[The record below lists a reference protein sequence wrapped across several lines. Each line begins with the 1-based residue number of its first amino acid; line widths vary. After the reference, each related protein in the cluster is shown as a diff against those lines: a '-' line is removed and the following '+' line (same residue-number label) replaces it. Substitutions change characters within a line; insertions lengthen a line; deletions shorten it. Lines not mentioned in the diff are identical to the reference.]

1 MKERVNK
8 REDRWTGID
17 KKDVKKLIKNS
28 ERNWQ
33 RTQKETDFEHR
44 RIQREQKNRKSV
56 RYRVYNDRKF
66 LNTKYEYETI

>member
-8 REDRWTGID
+8 REDWWTVID